1 MWSHPVCYTGPRDLN
16 SVFLHCAT
24 SFKLNSLVPGSIIMK
39 TKQGSSKTWLGFV
52 QVNKCFN
59 FHNILLRK
67 PWKNISYDE
76 VIQNIE
82 FV

>member
-1 MWSHPVCYTGPRDLN
+1 MGPRDLD
-16 SVFLHCAT
+16 SVFHHCAT
-24 SFKLNSLVPGSIIMK
+24 GPKLNSLVPGSIIMK
-39 TKQGSSKTWLGFV
+39 TKQGSSKTWLGLV
-52 QVNKCFN
+52 QVNKCLN
-59 FHNILLRK
+59 FHTIRLRK